1 MEVKMYSLELIKGIP
16 ALVSEKSYAC
26 DELLDVPDKVA
37 DLCISLRLDKQAEE
51 HVMMIALSACMS
63 PIGIF
68 ELSHGTINVS
78 LANPRGA
85 FLRALLC
92 GAYQIVIIHNH
103 PSGSLQPSDEDFL
116 TCQRL
121 VDLGK
126 SLEIQVADF
135 LIVSGE
141 GYKSFRNEFN
151 DRFCF

>member
-51 HVMMIALSACMS
+51 HVMMVALSACMR

-68 ELSHGTINVS
+68 ELSHGTINAS

-103 PSGSLQPSDEDFL
+103 PSGSLQPSEEDFL
-116 TCQRL
+116 TCQKL

-135 LIVSGE
+135 LIVSSE
-141 GYKSFRNEFN
+141 GYKSFRDEYS

>member
-1 MEVKMYSLELIKGIP
+1 M
-16 ALVSEKSYAC
+16 
-26 DELLDVPDKVA
+26 
-37 DLCISLRLDKQAEE
+37 
-51 HVMMIALSACMS
+51 
-63 PIGIF
+63 
-68 ELSHGTINVS
+68 S

-116 TCQRL
+116 TCQKL

-135 LIVSGE
+135 LIVSSE
-141 GYKSFRNEFN
+141 GYKSFRDEYSE
-151 DRFCF
+151 RFYF

>member
-51 HVMMIALSACMS
+51 HVMMVALSACMR

-103 PSGSLQPSDEDFL
+103 PSGSLQPSDDDFS

-121 VDLGK
+121 IDLGK
-126 SLEIQVADF
+126 SLEIQLADF
-135 LIVSGE
+135 LIVSSE
-141 GYKSFRNEFN
+141 GYKSFRDELS